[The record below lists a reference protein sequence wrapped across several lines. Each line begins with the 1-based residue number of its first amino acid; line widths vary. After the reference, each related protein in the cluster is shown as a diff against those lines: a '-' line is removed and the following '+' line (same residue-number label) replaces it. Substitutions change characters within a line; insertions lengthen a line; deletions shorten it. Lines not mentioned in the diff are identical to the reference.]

1 MNKTHTN
8 ALINESSPYLL
19 QHAHNPVQWH
29 AWGEEA
35 LALAK
40 EKDIPI
46 LVSIGYSA
54 CHWCHV
60 MERESFEDETT
71 AGYMNS
77 HFINIKIDREERP
90 DLDQV
95 YMDAVQA
102 IAGNGGWPLN
112 VFLTPDGKPFYGG
125 TYFPPKK
132 AFNRPSWM
140 DVLQAMTDLWTNRRL
155 EAEDQAAKLVDHISK
170 SNNFAASTLGVPLT
184 ETVSFFNTD
193 DCRLITAALLKT
205 ADKQEGGFGKAPKFL
220 QTYSVQYLLQY
231 GHMYANKDAADHAQL
246 TLTKMLQGGIYDQL
260 GGGISRY
267 STDNEWLAPHFE
279 KMLYDNAL
287 FTTVLADAWQATR
300 NPVFEAGIRSTL
312 RFVLTEMKAPA
323 GGYYT
328 ALDADS
334 EHEEGKYYVWDI
346 VELQKLL
353 GTDAPLFIQYYNV
366 VEGGNWE
373 GKNILNITKPLTALA
388 KQFNLTTQK
397 AGETIDRCK
406 QLLLLERKKRVYPG
420 IDDKIILSVNAL
432 LVTAFCKAYAALQED
447 SYLLA
452 AEELILFVEQ
462 NFEDKNGGLLH
473 TYKDGKARIFAFLD
487 DYAYLVQAYINLQ
500 EVTGNQQYL
509 YKAKALT
516 EYVEMHFGDEASEFY
531 FYTQKQQQDIIV
543 RKIDLY
549 DGATPS
555 PNAVMATN
563 LLYLS
568 VVFNKAAWQE
578 KGVSMISAVFNAFK
592 KYPGSFAVWA
602 GEYLRQTAGINEIVL
617 TGTSISKE
625 LSAILR
631 EFIPNKILQSSRKEE
646 DLALLAGKNYEEDVN
661 LYVCQN
667 YSCSLPFQKSADLI
681 AALKFNNT

>member
-1 MNKTHTN
+1 MDKQHTN
-8 ALINESSPYLL
+8 ALINETSPYLL

-29 AWGEEA
+29 PWGEEA

-60 MERESFEDETT
+60 MERESFEDETA

-125 TYFPPKK
+125 TYFPPNK

-140 DVLQAMTDLWTNRRL
+140 DVLHAMTDLWTNRRI
-155 EAEDQAAKLVDHISK
+155 EAEEQADKLVDHISK

-193 DCRLITAALLKT
+193 DCRLIAANLLKT
-205 ADKQEGGFGKAPKFL
+205 ADKQEGGFGSAPKFL
-220 QTYSVQYLLQY
+220 QTYSLQYLLQH
-231 GHMYANKDAADHAQL
+231 GHLYANADAIAHSEL

-287 FTTVLADAWQATR
+287 FTTVLADAWQVTR
-300 NPVFEAGIRSTL
+300 NTVFEAGIRSTL
-312 RFVLTEMKAPA
+312 GFVLAEMKAPG

-328 ALDADS
+328 ALDADT
-334 EHEEGKYYVWDI
+334 EHEEGKYYVWD
-346 VELQKLL
+346 VAELQTLL
-353 GTDAPLFIQYYNV
+353 GKDAPLFMQYYNV

-373 GKNILNITKPLTALA
+373 GKNILNITKPVDELA
-388 KQFNLTTQK
+388 KEFDVTTQQ
-397 AGETIDRCK
+397 AQETIDRCK
-406 QLLLLERKKRVYPG
+406 RLLMLERSKRVYPG

-432 LVTAFCKAYAALQED
+432 LITSFCKAYAALQEEA
-447 SYLLA
+447 YLVA
-452 AEELILFVEQ
+452 AEDLVLFIEQ
-462 NFEDKNGGLLH
+462 NFDDKKGGLLH
-473 TYKDGKARIFAFLD
+473 TYKNGTARILAFLD

-509 YKAKALT
+509 HKAKALT
-516 EYVEMHFGDEASEFY
+516 EYVELYFGDEASEFY

-555 PNAVMATN
+555 PNAVMAAN
-563 LLYLS
+563 LFYLS
-568 VVFNKAAWQE
+568 LVFNQTSWQE
-578 KGVSMISAVFNAFK
+578 KGVAMISGVFNAFK

-602 GEYLRQTAGINEIVL
+602 GEYLRQTAGIKEIVL
-617 TGTSISKE
+617 TGTKTGEE
-625 LSAILR
+625 LKKTLS
-631 EFIPNKILQSSRKEE
+631 EFIPNKVLQSSNKEE
-646 DLALLAGKNYEEDVN
+646 EMPLLSGKNYEEVVN
-661 LYVCQN
+661 LYLCAN
-667 YSCSLPFQKSADLI
+667 YSCGLPMQNSADLV
-681 AALKFNNT
+681 AALKINNA